1 MSISKP
7 KSAKAKSPVAS
18 RSGIFS
24 RTDEGVPELVPE
36 PVQDKKPPKIKD
48 PAFSKRTYYLPKDLL
63 RRLDAEQWN
72 RYQAEGQ
79 KPELSDL
86 VAEAL
91 DRFLSEHTT
100 PSAS

>member
-1 MSISKP
+1 MSTP
-7 KSAKAKSPVAS
+7 KAKTTKKSPLAG
-18 RSGIFS
+18 RSGLFS
-24 RTDEGVPELVPE
+24 RTDEAVPELVE
-36 PVQDKKPPKIKD
+36 QQSANKKPAKIND

-63 RRLDAEQWN
+63 RRLDEEQWK

-91 DRFLSEHTT
+91 TIYLSGDHVQ
-100 PSAS
+100 SRG